1 MSNLPQNLQ
10 QLSED
15 LNKLRGSTDLA
26 AKVYKTQSAAL
37 AGLKDTLAS
46 NSNIVGKFTEAI
58 NKADRSQRSATAAGI
73 SYSKFVSQNS
83 EQLKLTR
90 AGFAETAAALV
101 DGFTKGV
108 NINNG
113 AVFGLTE
120 KMVATGQSTEKLNT
134 LNANLIS
141 ITGRDA
147 DTVQRLAQVNEEVSD
162 KYLISNEKLID
173 SLANLQES
181 FDAFSVFEGGVGAFG
196 ELATELQGAAGA
208 GAQRQVNTVLKL
220 LEPSIGNVGKQFLGS
235 LDTVRD
241 QLAEGAAVG
250 LEGLQPFFQRVI
262 NTFEQTGG
270 PAFAR
275 TEVAAAQLG
284 LSKQQFQASLQLA
297 RIMESGNRVQDE
309 FKKAQE
315 EEFKNMT
322 NARQKANRFF
332 DEYAPAIQNAV
343 STITPAILMLMQLQG
358 GAALGS
364 MAMQRFAPG
373 TTRNLQAMHLHA
385 QRGRYGNLTRMASRA
400 GGVAGGF
407 GLAAYGVANAADS
420 VFGAERGGALDTTT
434 DILGGAGVG
443 ASMGAALGPLG
454 ALAGAVVGGG
464 IGIFQAISKNTKATE
479 EELKKQREE
488 QERKDREKRAA
499 EAAMIDSQFRV
510 VAALATQARDRM
522 TADGNAMVARFD
534 TLNKKMTQLIT
545 DAKQAKQRNG

>member
-1 MSNLPQNLQ
+1 MTNLPQNLQ

-15 LNKLRGSTDLA
+15 LNKLRGSLDMA
-26 AKVYKTQSAAL
+26 SQIYKTQEQSFNSFRQSLYA
-37 AGLKDTLAS
+37 
-46 NSNIVGKFTEAI
+46 NSNNLNNLTTAM
-58 NKADRSQRSATAAGI
+58 NKADAAQRKATAAGI
-73 SYSKFVSQNS
+73 SYGKFVTENS
-83 EQLKLTR
+83 AQLELTR

-181 FDAFSVFEGGVGAFG
+181 FDAFSVFDGGVGAFG

-250 LEGLQPFFQRVI
+250 LENLQPFFQRVI

-297 RIMESGNRVQDE
+297 RIMESGNKVQDE

-332 DEYAPAIQNAV
+332 DDVAPAIQTSVA
-343 STITPAILMLMQLQG
+343 SITPALLMFMQLQG
-358 GAALGS
+358 GAAAGS
-364 MAMQRFAPG
+364 LVMGNMAPG
-373 TTRNLQAMHLHA
+373 FTKKSKAYHSRLQ
-385 QRGRYGNLTRMASRA
+385 RK
-400 GGVAGGF
+400 GGVLGGASKLGGKMGGF
-407 GLAAYGVANAADS
+407 GLVASLGAGLVDD
-420 VFGAERGGALDTTT
+420 VFDATPGGALDSTT
-434 DILGGAGVG
+434 DVLGSAGAG
-443 ASMGAALGPLG
+443 AAMGAALGPLG
-454 ALAGAVVGGG
+454 ALIGGGAGA
-464 IGIFQAISKNTKATE
+464 IYGIFQAIDKNTKATE
-479 EELKKQREE
+479 EELRKQRED
-488 QERKDREKRAA
+488 QERKDREKRAS
-499 EAAMIDSQFRV
+499 EAAIIDSNFRV
-510 VAALATQARDRM
+510 VAALATQAQDRM
-522 TADGNAMVARFD
+522 TADGKALDARFQIL
-534 TLNKKMTQLIT
+534 TKRVEQLVV
-545 DAKQAKQRNG
+545 DAKRTKQRDG